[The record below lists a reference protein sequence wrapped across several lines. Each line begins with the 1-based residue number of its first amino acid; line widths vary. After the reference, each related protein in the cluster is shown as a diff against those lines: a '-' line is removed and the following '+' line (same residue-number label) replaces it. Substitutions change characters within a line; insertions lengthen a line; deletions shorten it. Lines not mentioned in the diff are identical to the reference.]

1 MIKMTINRLKR
12 TMADAMFHVAPIWHL
27 TNLRREAYDQLEELH
42 YQVGFC
48 RANRNQLIERL
59 EEIEQSLLDPQLDP
73 ESKLTLQSEKRQ
85 LEARLRET
93 EEMEDKAHEVVA
105 SYQSALPKLV
115 SQLDLAIQMARQ
127 TRSQRATLKML
138 GSSGAADGSEIN
150 EHIKQVRSKAYAL
163 SQQLDG
169 HLAANKM
176 KRTKLL
182 MSK

>member
-12 TMADAMFHVAPIWHL
+12 TVADAVFHVAPIWHL

-48 RANRNQLIERL
+48 RANKNQLLERM
-59 EEIEQSLLDPQLDP
+59 EEIEQALANPQIDK
-73 ESKLTLQSEKRQ
+73 ESQLALQAEKRQ
-85 LEARLRET
+85 MEIRIRET
-93 EEMEDKAHEVVA
+93 EEMEKKAGEVVE
-105 SYQSALPKLV
+105 SYQEALPKLV

-127 TRSQRATLKML
+127 TKSQRATLKML

-176 KRTKLL
+176 KRTRLL
-182 MSK
+182 TSK